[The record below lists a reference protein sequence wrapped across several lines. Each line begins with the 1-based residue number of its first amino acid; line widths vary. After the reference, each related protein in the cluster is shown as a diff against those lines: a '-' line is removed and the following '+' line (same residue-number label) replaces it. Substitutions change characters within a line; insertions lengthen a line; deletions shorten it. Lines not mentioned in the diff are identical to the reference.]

1 MDGKEGPVSKSQV
14 THRRAQGGSLAGA
27 VDERRNS
34 EKEGG
39 AQQNGGKQ
47 NGGKQSGGE
56 QNGGAQSRGEANGL
70 EGEKIK
76 ISTRSIVLFQVLLF
90 LVFFFVL
97 LIGSFNFS
105 FKLFQVR
112 EKHLYELLDSIKD
125 LPSCGYAPYPT
136 RGEEGEGPVRH
147 ENPEQLIDSTSDLS
161 SENLNFK
168 YYFTRGKHYKKAEKK
183 VTKEKNGSNSGGSSG
198 GSNNGNSGNSAD
210 IKIFICLNKKK
221 KLFQFTNFYDALLR
235 GKKCAFK
242 IVTFFFNEIW
252 NAFFAKELD
261 SSSDGQAE
269 QLLNGD
275 YVKLGGEVAAT
286 YVRFSKLMRV
296 TNSYRKKYYV
306 DMESLF
312 YLYLDDICFYH
323 DIASLGGAPPPQ
335 QRQSQQQRQSE
346 QQRHSE
352 QSQPP
357 QQPRTKRDITL
368 LVKHI
373 SKYLKDE
380 VLLNMLHTL
389 YLGVCVDG
397 AVIANSSKGGQK
409 DAKKREDKRTTLPA
423 ATNNAHILENIKTYE
438 GYYEAYHK
446 MEAMR
451 NASRHS
457 IFLSRIRKKI
467 KTIASLKSLNG
478 CFKKYIA
485 NLKTIPF
492 YFFLDDFFDTP
503 CYVYNKLISNIL
515 RYYYKGI
522 FLYFIILLGCIHVFF
537 SPFPITLV
545 HFRRFFIYFL
555 IIMYR
560 LFILYFIPSI
570 IQYIIYKFHY
580 FKEEEHMHI
589 FDYSDHVILFSTLLF
604 IISLET
610 KAIEYTIKHQKVSSE
625 YFHFKYN
632 RKLCVL
638 LLKFILLYYYVLI
651 FFFLYT
657 SYFTSKYFHT
667 TNEIFVAY
675 FFSTFSIFFIFYFCL
690 YKNYFS
696 FYSIGITSYVQKDAL
711 HAPPHSF
718 HASPYIY
725 SAYASLRD
733 KFPVE

>member
-1 MDGKEGPVSKSQV
+1 MDGKEGSVSKSQV
-14 THRRAQGGSLAGA
+14 TQRKAQGRSHAGA
-27 VDERRNS
+27 VEERSSS
-34 EKEGG
+34 EKEGRG
-39 AQQNGGKQ
+39 SRDGNEGK
-47 NGGKQSGGE
+47 
-56 QNGGAQSRGEANGL
+56 GGAQENGDAQGNGEANGV

-76 ISTRSIVLFQVLLF
+76 ISTKSIVLFQVLLF
-90 LVFFFVL
+90 LLFFFVL

-112 EKHLYELLDSIKD
+112 EKHLYEVLNSIKD
-125 LPSCGYAPYPT
+125 LPSCGYAHYGT
-136 RGEEGEGPVRH
+136 KAEEGGGPIRH
-147 ENPEQLIDSTSDLS
+147 ENPDQLINCTNDLS
-161 SENLNFK
+161 NETLNFK
-168 YYFTRGKHYKKAEKK
+168 YYFTRGKHYKKTENNIQKK
-183 VTKEKNGSNSGGSSG
+183 N
-198 GSNNGNSGNSAD
+198 AD

-221 KLFQFTNFYDALLR
+221 KLFHFTNFYDAMLR
-235 GKKCAFK
+235 AKKCVLK

-252 NAFFAKELD
+252 NALFAKELD
-261 SSSDGQAE
+261 NSNAVE
-269 QLLNGD
+269 TEHMLNGD
-275 YVKLGGEVAAT
+275 YVKFGGEVAAT
-286 YVRFSKLMRV
+286 YARFHKSMHL

-312 YLYLDDICFYH
+312 YLYLDDICYYH
-323 DIASLGGAPPPQ
+323 DFALWGGTPQ
-335 QRQSQQQRQSE
+335 PQEQKRQEYSG
-346 QQRHSE
+346 
-352 QSQPP
+352 
-357 QQPRTKRDITL
+357 KKKDITL
-368 LVKHI
+368 LIKHI

-380 VLLNMLHTL
+380 VLLSMLHTL
-389 YLGVCVDG
+389 YFGICVDG
-397 AVIANSSKGGQK
+397 AVLANSTHGGQK
-409 DAKKREDKRTTLPA
+409 NVKQKEEKKKNPPVYIS
-423 ATNNAHILENIKTYE
+423 NAHILEDIKTYE
-438 GYYEAYHK
+438 GYYEVYHK
-446 MEAMR
+446 MEKMR
-451 NASRHS
+451 NTSRYT
-457 IFLSRIRKKI
+457 IFLSRIRNKI
-467 KTIASLKSLNG
+467 KTIANLKSLNG
-478 CFKKYIA
+478 CFKNYIA

-580 FKEEEHMHI
+580 FKDEEHMHI

-610 KAIEYTIKHQKVSSE
+610 KAIEYTIRHQKDSSD

-638 LLKFILLYYYVLI
+638 LLKFILFYYYVLI

-696 FYSIGITSYVQKDAL
+696 FYSIGITSYVQKNAL
-711 HAPPHSF
+711 HGPAHSF

>member
-1 MDGKEGPVSKSQV
+1 MDDKEDLVRRSQA
-14 THRRAQGGSLAGA
+14 THRKAQGRSHAGA
-27 VDERRNS
+27 VEERSTS
-34 EKEGG
+34 EKEKREARDGRDG
-39 AQQNGGKQ
+39 NGGKGAGQ
-47 NGGKQSGGE
+47 ENGGE
-56 QNGGAQSRGEANGL
+56 QNGGVQTDSETNAL

-76 ISTRSIVLFQVLLF
+76 ISTRSIVLFQVILF

-112 EKHLYELLDSIKD
+112 EKHLYELLNSIKD
-125 LPSCGYAPYPT
+125 LSSCGYADYRT
-136 RGEEGEGPVRH
+136 EAEEGGGSVQH
-147 ENPEQLIDSTSDLS
+147 ENPDQLINSTNDLS
-161 SENLNFK
+161 NESLNFK
-168 YYFTRGKHYKKAEKK
+168 YYFTRGKHYKKTEKEMNK
-183 VTKEKNGSNSGGSSG
+183 RKKKKKKKKEKN
-198 GSNNGNSGNSAD
+198 AD

-221 KLFQFTNFYDALLR
+221 KLFHFTNFYDIMQR
-235 GKKCAFK
+235 GKKCVLK

-252 NAFFAKELD
+252 NALFGKELD
-261 SSSDGQAE
+261 NSNDVEADH
-269 QLLNGD
+269 LLNGD
-275 YVKLGGEVAAT
+275 YVRFGGEVAAT
-286 YVRFSKLMRV
+286 YARFNKLMRV
-296 TNSYRKKYYV
+296 TKSYTKKYYV

-312 YLYLDDICFYH
+312 YLYLDDICYYH
-323 DIASLGGAPPPQ
+323 DFALLGGTSPPHPQ
-335 QRQSQQQRQSE
+335 QHPQ
-346 QQRHSE
+346 HS
-352 QSQPP
+352 
-357 QQPRTKRDITL
+357 RKKKDITL
-368 LVKHI
+368 LIKHI
-373 SKYLKDE
+373 SKYLKDD

-389 YLGVCVDG
+389 YFGICVDG
-397 AVIANSSKGGQK
+397 AVLANSIKGGRK
-409 DAKKREDKRTTLPA
+409 NVKEEEVRKKNLPVSL
-423 ATNNAHILENIKTYE
+423 NNAHILEDIKTYQ
-438 GYYEAYHK
+438 GYYEVHHK
-446 MEAMR
+446 MEKMR
-451 NASRHS
+451 NASRY
-457 IFLSRIRKKI
+457 IIVLSRITKKI
-467 KTIASLKSLNG
+467 KTIDNLKRLNG
-478 CFKKYIA
+478 CFKKYIG

-503 CYVYNKLISNIL
+503 CYVYNKLIRNIL

-555 IIMYR
+555 IMMYR

-580 FKEEEHMHI
+580 FKKEEHMHI

-610 KAIEYTIKHQKVSSE
+610 KAIEYTIRHQKISSD

-632 RKLCVL
+632 RKLCVF
-638 LLKFILLYYYVLI
+638 LLKFILFYYYVLI

-696 FYSIGITSYVQKDAL
+696 FYSIGITSYVHKNAH

-718 HASPYIY
+718 HASPYVY

-733 KFPVE
+733 KFPVD

>member
-1 MDGKEGPVSKSQV
+1 MDGKEGPVNGSQV
-14 THRRAQGGSLAGA
+14 THRKAQSRSNAGA
-27 VDERRNS
+27 VEESSRS
-34 EKEGG
+34 EKEGRDG
-39 AQQNGGKQ
+39 NGGKGGTKE
-47 NGGKQSGGE
+47 NGSE
-56 QNGGAQSRGEANGL
+56 QNSGEPNGQ

-90 LVFFFVL
+90 LLFFFVL

-112 EKHLYELLDSIKD
+112 EKHLYELLNNIKD
-125 LPSCGYAPYPT
+125 LQSCGYTHYRT
-136 RGEEGEGPVRH
+136 KTEEGREPIRQ
-147 ENPEQLIDSTSDLS
+147 ENLDQLINCSNDPSNES
-161 SENLNFK
+161 LNFK
-168 YYFTRGKHYKKAEKK
+168 YYFTRGKHYKKTEKK
-183 VTKEKNGSNSGGSSG
+183 LEKMKKMKKRKEEKN
-198 GSNNGNSGNSAD
+198 AD

-221 KLFQFTNFYDALLR
+221 KLFHFTNFYDAMLR
-235 GKKCAFK
+235 SKKCVLK

-252 NAFFAKELD
+252 NALFAKELD
-261 SSSDGQAE
+261 ISNHIE
-269 QLLNGD
+269 EENLLNQD
-275 YVKLGGEVAAT
+275 YVKFGGDVAAT
-286 YVRFSKLMRV
+286 YARFNKLMRV
-296 TNSYRKKYYV
+296 TNSYRRKYYV

-312 YLYLDDICFYH
+312 YLYLDDICYYH
-323 DIASLGGAPPPQ
+323 DFALLGGTPLPHDQ
-335 QRQSQQQRQSE
+335 HKLQ
-346 QQRHSE
+346 HS
-352 QSQPP
+352 P
-357 QQPRTKRDITL
+357 KKKDITL
-368 LVKHI
+368 LIKHI
-373 SKYLKDE
+373 SKYLEGE

-389 YLGVCVDG
+389 YLGICVDG
-397 AVIANSSKGGQK
+397 AVLANSSKWGEK
-409 DAKKREDKRTTLPA
+409 SLKEKFSPISL
-423 ATNNAHILENIKTYE
+423 NNAHILEDIKTYE
-438 GYYEAYHK
+438 GYYRVYHK
-446 MEAMR
+446 MENMR
-451 NASRHS
+451 NTSRYV
-457 IFLSRIRKKI
+457 IFLSRIKKKI

-478 CFKKYIA
+478 CFKRYIA

-492 YFFLDDFFDTP
+492 YFFLDNFFDTP

-580 FKEEEHMHI
+580 FKDEEHMHI

-610 KAIEYTIKHQKVSSE
+610 KAIEYTIRHQKVSSD

-638 LLKFILLYYYVLI
+638 LLKFILFYYYVLI

-696 FYSIGITSYVQKDAL
+696 FYSIGITSYVHKNAL
-711 HAPPHSF
+711 HSPPHSF

-733 KFPVE
+733 KFPVD